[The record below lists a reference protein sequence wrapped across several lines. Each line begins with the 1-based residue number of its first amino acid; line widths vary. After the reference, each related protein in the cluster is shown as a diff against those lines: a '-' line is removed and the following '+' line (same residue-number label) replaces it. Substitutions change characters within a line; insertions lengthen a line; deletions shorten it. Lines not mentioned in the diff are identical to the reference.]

1 MRRAR
6 NDRGAV
12 IVEAA
17 LVLPLFIAVI
27 LGLIDLGYAVFQTSQ
42 ATNAARDGARAA
54 ILSYGQADVSGSSDN
69 ARVVA
74 QVKGRLAGQ
83 TVKSIKVSC
92 LSGQSGSTTV
102 ACADASPNSDRIR
115 VAVSWT
121 YTPLTPA
128 GAVVGTI
135 TISGT
140 ATMGIVG
147 SPQTPAATTTTSS
160 TTTTTAPV
168 TTTQPSGSST
178 TTTTSP
184 SSTTSTTQPSTTT
197 TSIPPGSCVVT
208 GLNVSPLPIRING
221 SGHLTNTT
229 TFTVTTNGAA
239 TCTALQIQYPTSP
252 SVKRGMLSGG
262 GNIWTDT
269 VTKNELNWVS
279 GNNLTV
285 NVLDSTGTL
294 LPGGAFQVTVS

>member
-12 IVEAA
+12 IVEAT

-42 ATNAARDGARAA
+42 ATNAARDGARSA
-54 ILSYGQADVSGSSDN
+54 ILSYAQADVSGSSDN

-74 QVKGRLAGQ
+74 QVQGRLAGQ
-83 TVKSIKVSC
+83 AVKSITVSC
-92 LSGQSGSTTV
+92 LSGQSGSTTI
-102 ACADASPNSDRIR
+102 ACASAEPNSDRIR

-147 SPQTPAATTTTSS
+147 SPETLAPTTTTSS

-168 TTTQPSGSST
+168 TSTQPSGSS

-197 TSIPPGSCVVT
+197 TSIPPGSCTVT
-208 GLNVSPLPIRING
+208 GLNVSPLPLGVNG
-221 SGHLTNTT
+221 SGHLSNTT

-262 GNIWTDT
+262 GNVWTDT

-279 GNNLTV
+279 GNNLPV
-285 NVLDSTGTL
+285 NVLDSTGAL